1 MLEVQMH
8 AWAIK
13 PEEGIRSPEIVVTSS
28 CELSEM
34 GAEALL
40 LQEQQV
46 HLIDKLSRPWT
57 KFFKL

>member
-1 MLEVQMH
+1 MLRVQMH

-13 PEEGIRSPEIVVTSS
+13 PEEDIRFPETVVTSS

-46 HLIDKLSRPWT
+46 HLVDKLS
-57 KFFKL
+57 L

>member
-1 MLEVQMH
+1 MLGVQMY

-13 PEEGIRSPEIVVTSS
+13 PEEGIRSPKVVVTSS
-28 CELSEM
+28 CELYEM

-46 HLIDKLSRPWT
+46 HLIDKLS
-57 KFFKL
+57 L

>member
-1 MLEVQMH
+1 MH
-8 AWAIK
+8 ARAIK

-46 HLIDKLSRPWT
+46 HLIDKLSRP
-57 KFFKL
+57 